1 MCLIYIVNTYP
12 VECAELSYS
21 CWLGMAYWLRFL
33 FLMFWKHASV
43 SRGRR
48 QGAPTLCKKHVA
60 GRKSSFF
67 AHCTVGEITL
77 FLHECEYPG
86 GTLLHKR
93 DDHCSRAF
101 HVTSPVRVARPRLV
115 LILLLAPR
123 PCQLLLSRG
132 RPLPLPLR
140 TGAACAAAFAF
151 GAMLETTWRHM
162 HTRRTRRRTRY
173 ERMRG

>member
-77 FLHECEYPG
+77 FLHKCKYPG
-86 GTLLHKR
+86 SALLHKR
-93 DDHCSRAF
+93 AGHRSRA
-101 HVTSPVRVARPRLV
+101 HTHTHTRLNSIRQA
-115 LILLLAPR
+115 LALSALQLLASFP
-123 PCQLLLSRG
+123 QI
-132 RPLPLPLR
+132 LR
-140 TGAACAAAFAF
+140 QAWQASAIWFAA
-151 GAMLETTWRHM
+151 G
-162 HTRRTRRRTRY
+162 
-173 ERMRG
+173 

>member
-77 FLHECEYPG
+77 FLHKCKYPG
-86 GTLLHKR
+86 SALLHKR
-93 DDHCSRAF
+93 AGHRSRAHTHAHTLEF
-101 HVTSPVRVARPRLV
+101 NTASAGPVGPS
-115 LILLLAPR
+115 APR
-123 PCQLLLSRG
+123 IVSANPSPSLAGQRHLGRG
-132 RPLPLPLR
+132 GMRPSS
-140 TGAACAAAFAF
+140 
-151 GAMLETTWRHM
+151 
-162 HTRRTRRRTRY
+162 
-173 ERMRG
+173 

>member
-1 MCLIYIVNTYP
+1 MRLIYIVNTYP

-77 FLHECEYPG
+77 FLHKCKYPG
-86 GTLLHKR
+86 SALLHKR
-93 DDHCSRAF
+93 AGHRSRAHTRAHTLEF
-101 HVTSPVRVARPRLV
+101 NTASAGPVGPSAPRIVSANPSPSLAGQRHPVRGGMRP
-115 LILLLAPR
+115 
-123 PCQLLLSRG
+123 SS
-132 RPLPLPLR
+132 
-140 TGAACAAAFAF
+140 
-151 GAMLETTWRHM
+151 
-162 HTRRTRRRTRY
+162 
-173 ERMRG
+173 